1 MSDFPG
7 ILLYQ
12 SGKFFT
18 YFFLTDVYTLYILF
32 LKGLVIS
39 MVASVQKW
47 GNSLGIRIPRII
59 LDAASIS
66 ENDKVELE
74 QNGETITIRK
84 LAPTVHRSL
93 EERLV
98 AFYGKPIEAI
108 ASVESSAEYDWG
120 SPKGNEIW

>member
-32 LKGLVIS
+32 LKGSVIS

-59 LDAASIS
+59 LDAASIA

-108 ASVESSAEYDWG
+108 ASVDSSAEYDWG
-120 SPKGNEIW
+120 SPKGDEIW